1 MPHVSFT
8 QQVKA
13 HMTDFILKQLPYDL
27 SNQAGLALIGKYL
40 KRININ
46 SLVDPAFSVRSG
58 IANSDILKSYL
69 GLLCLGKN
77 DFDAIEGQRKDAF
90 FIRALGLRAV
100 PSSPTLRQRMDTH
113 AASWFDL
120 VDRINAAVLGLKVAG
135 KPIDF
140 GVLPCGYVPLD
151 VDTFAMDN
159 SGTAKE
165 HVGRTYAGVDGYC
178 PLAAYLGAQG
188 FCLELALRPGT
199 QHSASETEYNI
210 ERVLPLAAKL
220 TQSTGAGAIAG
231 AAAGTEASERCAP
244 LLFRADSGFDSAKLM
259 CAIGQQA
266 KALGREVAFII
277 KWNPRT
283 TPVETM
289 AKAKVSDAS
298 TAWVQLREGKRQCVW
313 SAAVEMAH
321 AGQTLA
327 ARRVYRLTERTIDK
341 KGQQMLL
348 PEYTLEG
355 WSTTLPDTP
364 TFDAQQIIDLYAD
377 HGTHEQFHSEFKT
390 DMDLVRLP
398 SGKFDTNYLV
408 CALAAV
414 AMNLLRL
421 VGQHTL
427 HEPDAP
433 MRHAAQRRRIRT
445 VMQELMFKAARMIS
459 HARQWVLGLGA
470 HDAAFAV
477 FERHW
482 HQLDRLD
489 TA

>member
-1 MPHVSFT
+1 VVFT
-8 QQVKA
+8 PQVKTN
-13 HMTDFILKQLPYDL
+13 MTDFVIKQLPYDL

-46 SLVDPAFSVRSG
+46 ALVDPAFSVRSG

-90 FIRALGLRAV
+90 FARALGLRAV

-120 VDRINAAVLGLKVAG
+120 VDGINAAVLGIKVAG

-140 GVLPCGYVPLD
+140 GVLPCGYMPLD

-159 SGTAKE
+159 GGTAKE

-178 PLAAYLGAQG
+178 PLVAYLGAQG

-220 TQSTGAGAIAG
+220 TQLAPASVDTG
-231 AAAGTEASERCAP
+231 AAATGTGSSARGAP

-259 CAIGQQA
+259 CAISNQA

-283 TPVETM
+283 TPVETI
-289 AKAKVSDAS
+289 AKARVTDAN
-298 TAWVQLREGKRQCVW
+298 TVWATLRDGKRACLWADKVQI
-313 SAAVEMAH
+313 SHDDDM
-321 AGQTLA
+321 LA

-341 KGQQMLL
+341 RGQQMLL
-348 PEYTLEG
+348 PEYVLEG
-355 WSTTLPDTP
+355 WSTTLPESFTHEQVI
-364 TFDAQQIIDLYAD
+364 ALYAD

-390 DMDLVRLP
+390 DMDLTRLP
-398 SGKFDTNYLV
+398 SGKFDTNHLV

-427 HEPDAP
+427 HEPDSP
-433 MRHAAQRRRIRT
+433 VRHRAQRRRIRT
-445 VMQELMFKAARMIS
+445 VMQELMFKAARLIS

-470 HDAAFAV
+470 NDGAFAV

-482 HQLDRLD
+482 HQLD

>member
-1 MPHVSFT
+1 
-8 QQVKA
+8 
-13 HMTDFILKQLPYDL
+13 MTDFILKQLPYDL
-27 SNQAGLALIGKYL
+27 SNHAGLALVGKYL

-90 FIRALGLRAV
+90 FARALGLRAV

-113 AASWFDL
+113 AVSWFDL
-120 VDRINAAVLGLKVAG
+120 ADRINAAVLGLKIAG
-135 KPIDF
+135 KPVDF
-140 GVLPCGYVPLD
+140 GVQPCGYMPLD

-178 PLAAYLGAQG
+178 PWVAYLGTQG

-210 ERVLPLAAKL
+210 ERVLPLAARL
-220 TQSTGAGAIAG
+220 TDSRRGGG
-231 AAAGTEASERCAP
+231 AATP
-244 LLFRADSGFDSAKLM
+244 LLFRADSGFDSTKLM

-266 KALGREVAFII
+266 QALGREVAFII

-283 TPVETM
+283 TPVETV
-289 AKAKVSDAS
+289 AKAKVADAN
-298 TAWVQLREGKRQCVW
+298 TVWITLREGKRQCLWADGIELKHGHEV
-313 SAAVEMAH
+313 
-321 AGQTLA
+321 LA

-341 KGQQMLL
+341 RGQQMLL
-348 PEYTLEG
+348 PEYVLEG
-355 WSTTLPDTP
+355 WSTTLAPAAFSP
-364 TFDAQQIIDLYAD
+364 EQVIALYAD

-433 MRHAAQRRRIRT
+433 VRHTAQRRRIRT
-445 VMQELMFKAARMIS
+445 VMQELMFKAARLIS

-470 HDAAFAV
+470 NDTAFAV

-482 HQLDRLD
+482 RVLD